1 MGKNIHIC
9 GICNQ
14 TKEDGFF
21 LYQLYICQECEEK
34 IISTSPKDENYQFY
48 VEKLRA
54 INQSS
59 YTI

>member
-1 MGKNIHIC
+1 MGNSIHIC

-14 TKEDGFF
+14 TKEDGIF
-21 LYQLYICQECEEK
+21 LYQLYICEECEKK
-34 IISTSPKDENYQFY
+34 IISTSPKDENYQYY
-48 VEKLRA
+48 VEKIRA